1 MTMQTKSSTSELK
14 CTFNYECPAVE
25 FFASMWS
32 AENKNSQ
39 SSPLSPHNLPKK
51 KRLCVF
57 LVSVFKI
64 TKVNKAF
71 ESLDLENVK

>member
-1 MTMQTKSSTSELK
+1 MT
-14 CTFNYECPAVE
+14 CPAVE

-39 SSPLSPHNLPKK
+39 SSSLSPHNLAKE
-51 KRLCVF
+51 KRLCIF

-64 TKVNKAF
+64 TKINKEKSF
-71 ESLDLENVK
+71 